1 VVRTRGLVVSV
12 AAGIA
17 LLLVAAPAAADPRDD
32 KARVDRQIARTRAAL
47 EASTERVETAALAL
61 EDANRRLPAVQQ
73 RLAEARAALADA
85 RTVARGAA
93 TTAQRAAEALAGA
106 SRALNRAAVRVDQ
119 TREQISEYAA
129 SAYRGR
135 DLATLDALLTV
146 GNPGDF
152 VAGLTYLEHVAQG
165 RADALEAG
173 THAREA
179 AESARARQQ
188 VRKRDADQARRMSE
202 AAVRRA
208 AEAEA
213 GAATAEREVRAVVRQ
228 REDALRVAED
238 ERDATEARYKE
249 LQAESARIAAA
260 IRNRAAGGG
269 PTVRPGAR
277 LLMPVNGWKTS
288 DFGMRL
294 DPVYGVYRLHAGVD
308 LAAPGGAPIRA
319 AAAGEVLRAGWNGGY
334 GNYTCLY
341 HGRFEGKGF
350 ATCYAHQSAIGVRT
364 GQQVRQ
370 GQVIGRVG
378 TTGASTG
385 DHLHFEVRLNGDPVN
400 PLPWLPSCLC

>member
-1 VVRTRGLVVSV
+1 MVRTRGLVVSI

-188 VRKRDADQARRMSE
+188 VRKRDADQARRISE

>member
-1 VVRTRGLVVSV
+1 VVRTRGLVVSI

>member
-1 VVRTRGLVVSV
+1 MVRTRGLVVSV